1 MANRADL
8 IEQFLQ
14 SQGWADAERHPLA
27 SDASFRRYI
36 RLAQNEKSAL
46 LMDAPPPLE
55 SVNPFVH
62 IARHLQSLGF
72 SAPEIYGEDLSH
84 GLLLIEDFGEDTF
97 THLLKGGAEEEE
109 LYTLALDTLI
119 KLHRQPAEKTIPDHI
134 PPYNDFRLLDEASL
148 LIDWYLPA
156 IEGAP
161 ASATIRKDYTKAWFE
176 SFYHLIYQPQTL
188 VLRDYHVDNLMKLSG
203 RSGVQA
209 CGLLD
214 FQDALAGPSAYD
226 VMSLLEDA
234 RRDIPEPLKVKMLD
248 RYCNAFPN
256 LDRAKFETAFAV
268 LGAQRHAKVI
278 GIFTRLCWRD
288 QKTVYLDHIP
298 RVWRLLERSLRHPS
312 LAPIAGWFEHHIPP
326 SKRVTPPRPAH
337 DAKEN

>member
-1 MANRADL
+1 
-8 IEQFLQ
+8 
-14 SQGWADAERHPLA
+14 
-27 SDASFRRYI
+27 
-36 RLAQNEKSAL
+36 
-46 LMDAPPPLE
+46 
-55 SVNPFVH
+55 
-62 IARHLQSLGF
+62 
-72 SAPEIYGEDLSH
+72 
-84 GLLLIEDFGEDTF
+84 
-97 THLLKGGAEEEE
+97 
-109 LYTLALDTLI
+109 
-119 KLHRQPAEKTIPDHI
+119 
-134 PPYNDFRLLDEASL
+134 
-148 LIDWYLPA
+148 
-156 IEGAP
+156 
-161 ASATIRKDYTKAWFE
+161 
-176 SFYHLIYQPQTL
+176 
-188 VLRDYHVDNLMKLSG
+188 MKLSG